1 MNAEFMAVIDYWVRE
16 KGIEKTTLLSAVED
30 CLVGAA
36 KKALG
41 PARDLRCEINPKT
54 GEIKA
59 FAKLLV
65 VEKVEDARSQ
75 ISLPEA
81 RMNATEA
88 QFGDE
93 VEKEVTPHDF
103 GRIAAQHAKQNLIQL
118 IRRIEKS
125 KIYTEFKDRTGDI
138 VDGVISRF
146 EKGDVVV
153 DLGKYEAL
161 MPSRERVPSENY
173 ETGERLHFYVKS
185 VENRQNGPEIILSRA
200 DAAFVLRL
208 FEIEISEIKDGT
220 IEVKGIAREPGVRTK
235 IAVYSKDTKVD
246 PVGACVGIRGQRV
259 KNIVRELNNEK
270 IDIIKY
276 DDDITRY
283 VSNALA
289 PAKLKSYEVV
299 ADQKYIHVWTSED
312 QLSLAIGKR
321 GQNARLTSQLT
332 GWRIDID
339 AEEPE
344 PTGFDALVANAI
356 SDFTKIPSITEGQAE
371 LLVRS
376 GFTNVNALLQADLAD
391 LEAIEG
397 IGDFAKDI
405 VKAVRQESERASL
418 NDEKK

>member
-1 MNAEFMAVIDYWVRE
+1 
-16 KGIEKTTLLSAVED
+16 
-30 CLVGAA
+30 
-36 KKALG
+36 
-41 PARDLRCEINPKT
+41 
-54 GEIKA
+54 
-59 FAKLLV
+59 
-65 VEKVEDARSQ
+65 
-75 ISLPEA
+75 
-81 RMNATEA
+81 
-88 QFGDE
+88 
-93 VEKEVTPHDF
+93 
-103 GRIAAQHAKQNLIQL
+103 
-118 IRRIEKS
+118 
-125 KIYTEFKDRTGDI
+125 
-138 VDGVISRF
+138 
-146 EKGDVVV
+146 
-153 DLGKYEAL
+153 

-173 ETGERLHFYVKS
+173 EVGERLHFYIKS

-235 IAVYSKDTKVD
+235 IAVYSKDSKVD

-276 DDDITRY
+276 DEDITRY

-299 ADQKYIHVWTSED
+299 AAQKYIHVWTTED
-312 QLSLAIGKR
+312 QLSLAIGRR

-356 SDFTKIPSITEGQAE
+356 SDFVKIPSITEEQAE

-376 GFTNVNALLQADLAD
+376 GFTSANAVLHADLAD

-397 IGDFAKDI
+397 IGESAKEI
-405 VKAVRQESERASL
+405 VNAVREESERVSL
-418 NDEKK
+418 NDEKN